1 MMLPRCISL
10 RRIRLPSRAQARRA
24 PPGRLDGETVL
35 TVAREHLLSDWH
47 HMRPAEMLRLRMTC
61 TELLRAQSTDAWLH
75 FLLYTRQAGPI
86 LLYRQPSTRELFI
99 LFR

>member
-1 MMLPRCISL
+1 
-10 RRIRLPSRAQARRA
+10 
-24 PPGRLDGETVL
+24 
-35 TVAREHLLSDWH
+35 
-47 HMRPAEMLRLRMTC
+47 MRPAEMLRLRMTC